1 MIQKRSVRQFA
12 FGVYLLAATGITAA
26 YPVLYNWVQ
35 ERRARTFQS
44 QYYWLIWL
52 FLAVYA
58 VLMGLE
64 GTVRRCM
71 GLSGREAF
79 LPRMAAAAAAVL
91 LLLLGIYQLWGAQ
104 FQYLL
109 VFLLFLLTKAAAG
122 GRRPA
127 DCREVRRNGELES
140 LFPKKSAIK

>member
-58 VLMGLE
+58 ILMGLE
-64 GTVRRCM
+64 GRVRRCM
-71 GLSGREAF
+71 GLSDREAF

-91 LLLLGIYQLWGAQ
+91 LLLLGIYQL
-104 FQYLL
+104 
-109 VFLLFLLTKAAAG
+109 
-122 GRRPA
+122 
-127 DCREVRRNGELES
+127 
-140 LFPKKSAIK
+140 

>member
-35 ERRARTFQS
+35 GRRARTFQS

-91 LLLLGIYQLWGAQ
+91 LLLLGIYQLWGVQ

-109 VFLLFLLTKAAAG
+109 VFLLFLLTKAAAE
-122 GRRPA
+122 RKEP
-127 DCREVRRNGELES
+127 L
-140 LFPKKSAIK
+140 